1 MGRID
6 AVLDNKLEDRFR
18 MEVARRYGVKKGVML
33 RAISEAI
40 EAWTATDESKVIAK
54 KTAKTIGDKATSIG
68 VKQHAVDAL
77 ASMGLAGRELL
88 ADIGQDSSVPDTIR
102 EQAFRA
108 ISAQADR

>member
-33 RAISEAI
+33 KAISEAI
-40 EAWTATDESKVIAK
+40 EAWTTTDESRVIAR
-54 KTAKTIGDKATSIG
+54 KTAKTIRDKATSVG
-68 VKQHAVDAL
+68 VKQHAVEAL

-88 ADIGQDSSVPDTIR
+88 ADIGQDSTVPDAIR
-102 EQAFRA
+102 EQAFKA
-108 ISAQADR
+108 ISAQSER